1 MSIAELETKYCDMI
15 VAMIRN
21 KKNGTIKRFTRT
33 PIETA
38 MLKDKLTAKQK
49 NELYKL
55 IASKVPED
63 IDAKEWNKVVIK
75 MILNTGSTKRS
86 GGKTQKKQK
95 Q

>member
-1 MSIAELETKYCDMI
+1 MNIAELETKYCDMI
-15 VAMIRN
+15 TAMIRN

-49 NELYKL
+49 NDLYKS
-55 IASKVPED
+55 IAARVPED

-86 GGKTQKKQK
+86 GGNSKTQKRR
-95 Q
+95 